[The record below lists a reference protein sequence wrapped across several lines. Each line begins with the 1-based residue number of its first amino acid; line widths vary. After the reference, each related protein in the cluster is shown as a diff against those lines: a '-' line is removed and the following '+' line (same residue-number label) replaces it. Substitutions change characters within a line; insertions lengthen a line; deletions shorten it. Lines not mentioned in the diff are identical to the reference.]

1 MSKNIQNFIYLALTF
16 FIGIFILS
24 LNHIIDAMNAAG
36 VCGGEAQPLTVP
48 ASRKSERRDE
58 AKALFRK
65 WVNLLAEIKESGDLP
80 RIALTKVLKFYREN
94 VGKDVYINV
103 GHLSADF
110 RLIAY
115 KINLYFGRIR
125 FYTINGLEISF
136 EWNYYGYRLV
146 VVFDH
151 LARSEVY
158 A

>member
-1 MSKNIQNFIYLALTF
+1 M
-16 FIGIFILS
+16 
-24 LNHIIDAMNAAG
+24 NHIIDAMTAARN
-36 VCGGEAQPLTVP
+36 GGEAQPLTVP
-48 ASRKSERRDE
+48 ASRSNSEGRDE
-58 AKALFRK
+58 AKVLFEK

-136 EWNYYGYRLV
+136 EWNYYSRGYHSLV

-151 LARSEVY
+151 LARSEVHV
-158 A
+158 